1 MIEWDKSI
9 LEFIELCNKYNVKM
23 LLIGGG
29 AVNFYGYQRHS
40 ADLDFWIS
48 TDDNNLQ
55 NLISVLQK
63 LGYDINEFPNE
74 IQEQKQNI
82 SLKFS
87 PTSLNI
93 ELITK
98 FDVNKSFEEAFI
110 IGKDSFYKG
119 FPQSRYKVI
128 DYNDLILSKIKASR
142 PKDLLD
148 IQELERLKEKKS

>member
-1 MIEWDKSI
+1 
-9 LEFIELCNKYNVKM
+9 M
-23 LLIGGG
+23 LLVGGG

-48 TDDNNLQ
+48 TEDNNLK
-55 NLISVLQK
+55 NLILVLQQ
-63 LGYDINEFPNE
+63 LGYDIQEFPNE
-74 IQEQKQNI
+74 IKEQKQNI

-87 PTSLNI
+87 PASLNI

-98 FDVNKSFEEAFI
+98 FDVNKSFEEAYF
-110 IGKDSFYKG
+110 IGKDSFYIG
-119 FPQSRYKVI
+119 FPLSKFKVI
-128 DYNDLILSKIKASR
+128 DYNDLIVSKIKASR

>member
-1 MIEWDKSI
+1 MIEWDNSI
-9 LEFIELCNKYNVKM
+9 LEFIELCNKFHVKM

-48 TDDNNLQ
+48 TDDNNLK
-55 NLISVLQK
+55 NLILVLQK
-63 LGYDINEFPNE
+63 LGYDIQEFPNE
-74 IQEQKQNI
+74 IKEQKQNI

-87 PTSLNI
+87 PLNI

-98 FDVNKSFEEAFI
+98 FDVNKSFEEAFL
-110 IGKDSFYKG
+110 IGKDSFYIG
-119 FPQSRYKVI
+119 FPHSKYRVI